1 MSQNDETDPIGL
13 DEAFALDGP
22 EDNRRLYAAWAD
34 TYESDFMTSA
44 GYVYHQRV
52 AEVFSQG
59 YATGPVLDVGCG
71 TGVLGQEL
79 RGLGIAPIDGIDIS
93 VAMLTKASAK
103 ADSDGAVYRDLIEAD
118 LTSTIDIANNQY
130 DGIVSSGAF
139 THGHLGPDSLLEVLR
154 VARPGCHCAIG
165 VNLAHFEELGFRSR
179 LDLFQTQGLI
189 GPYELVQRPIYSGGE
204 TDDPNSMANVMV
216 FASR

>member
-1 MSQNDETDPIGL
+1 MSHNNDADPIGL

-34 TYESDFMTSA
+34 TYESEFMTSA

-79 RGLGIAPIDGIDIS
+79 RSRGISLIDGIDIS
-93 VAMLTKASAK
+93 AAMLAKASAK
-103 ADSDGAVYRDLIEAD
+103 ADSDGPIYRDLIEAD
-118 LTSTIDIANNQY
+118 LTGTIDIASNQY

-139 THGHLGPDSLLEVLR
+139 THGHLEPDSLLEVLR
-154 VARPGCHCAIG
+154 VARPGCHCTIG
-165 VNLAHFEELGFRSR
+165 VNLAHFEELGFRAR
-179 LDLFQTQGLI
+179 LDLFHAQGLI
-189 GPYELVQRPIYSGGE
+189 GTYELVQRPIYSAGKTG
-204 TDDPNSMANVMV
+204 DPNSMANVMV